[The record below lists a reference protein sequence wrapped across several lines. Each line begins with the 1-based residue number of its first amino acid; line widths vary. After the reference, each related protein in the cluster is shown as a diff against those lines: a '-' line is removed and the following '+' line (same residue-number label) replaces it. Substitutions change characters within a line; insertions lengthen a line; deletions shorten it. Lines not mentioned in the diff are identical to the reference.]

1 MSDVVVIE
9 PTQTLAALDRE
20 RSSRGF
26 VYVIADRFGSRFV
39 VAQNL
44 KRAIEW
50 LNENAGPEE
59 EPIKP
64 SALYEAASVRTG
76 LPYRHRWRI
85 LRLDLPDAV
94 PIIAKERALRC
105 YDRTVVVGAPKA
117 YRVH

>member
-1 MSDVVVIE
+1 
-9 PTQTLAALDRE
+9 
-20 RSSRGF
+20 
-26 VYVIADRFGSRFV
+26 V

-50 LNENAGPEE
+50 LNEDAGPEE

-76 LPYRHRWRI
+76 LPYRHRWRV

-105 YDRTVVVGAPKA
+105 YGRTVVVGALKA
-117 YRVH
+117 YCVH